1 MDIITDFPARLFP
14 HNRAQLEVLLSIER
28 KKNIKLQKD
37 INEISQKIEMLEK
50 ENSELRTQ
58 LFQPC
63 QCMEL

>member
-1 MDIITDFPARLFP
+1 MDIVTDFAARLLP
-14 HNRAQLEVLLSIER
+14 YNRAQLEVLFSIER

-58 LFQPC
+58 LLQPC